1 MSHTALN
8 RMNAQSPKRIL
19 FWLSS
24 SVGVTMIGLGM
35 IFSPIFSGLVLDL
48 LGMESVFYLG
58 GALIL
63 SGSIFAALLYK
74 SVIAKDHKFST

>member
-8 RMNAQSPKRIL
+8 RMNAQTPRRIL
-19 FWLSS
+19 FWLSP

-35 IFSPIFSGLVLDL
+35 IFSPIFSGAILDV

-63 SGSIFAALLYK
+63 TGSIFAALLFR
-74 SVIAKDHKFST
+74 SEFAEE